1 MQATTCHFSIVGYRN
16 LAVDG
21 RALAINFYVPSV
33 IHPKVV
39 LPQKVQISIRVKAH
53 RSLFLVRFLF
63 SLGHKTL
70 RFSPLMFKGFVI
82 GFCTH
87 KHWTYTRLRI
97 IMYYKEFFFFGATI
111 YERTSCKISFCV
123 FANPHKEDR
132 WPKFFAKSQLE

>member
-16 LAVDG
+16 PAVDG

-70 RFSPLMFKGFVI
+70 SFSPLMFKGFVI

-87 KHWTYTRLRI
+87 KHTHTHTHTHIHVPKSLHVIRKTGTSSFYAIKRQGKYRHFRLI
-97 IMYYKEFFFFGATI
+97 K
-111 YERTSCKISFCV
+111 
-123 FANPHKEDR
+123 
-132 WPKFFAKSQLE
+132 PKLLVIF